1 MNSELYER
9 ILSNINFSIIIW
21 YKNDSNITCFYTNGH
36 NKNVKLNMKFEDY
49 IENNK
54 QLETIYDTLFKTNK
68 DQIKNTDKLKIKLF
82 FLDNSYYY
90 EIKVLNSSNSL
101 FEMALLKNIS
111 SRLRLPLTNIL
122 GLINLLEKTK
132 LNYEQKKKIKKISIS
147 TLKIV
152 ELANDVIDIYNLKKN
167 NVKLLSEK
175 FSLQNSIID
184 SIKLISNYKTN
195 KNININYNI
204 NKNLDKY
211 YLGDHA
217 RLIQIINNL
226 LSISYDNTKY
236 GSIIIEVDN
245 FDKDQTT
252 PFEFIKPKNF
262 EANLLFKIRDT
273 NTDFNKQTFDLIK
286 VILGQSFQKNI
297 KTDKFQFGLIISK
310 YLCNLMKGNIWI
322 TKNDNFGTVFYFN
335 IIINKN

>member
-1 MNSELYER
+1 
-9 ILSNINFSIIIW
+9 
-21 YKNDSNITCFYTNGH
+21 
-36 NKNVKLNMKFEDY
+36 MKFEDY

-68 DQIKNTDKLKIKLF
+68 DQIKNTDKLKIKLY